1 MKRTQV
7 FVLGALA
14 LLPALPLFA
23 QSSSNPFEGMTRF
36 TGTVQAFAG
45 HTLTVS
51 TENGGTT
58 PLELPESLTITKSVP
73 VTIGDLGAGKF
84 VGCTAVEGSDGRLR
98 ATECHIFPESMR
110 GRGEGHNPMGP
121 PKTTMTNGSIATMT
135 NGNVEGA
142 KGDGGGALLHVSY
155 QGGAQDILV
164 TDKTQITQV
173 AIGNTSLLKP
183 GVRVN
188 GAARKESDG
197 TARVQFLNIAP

>member
-7 FVLGALA
+7 LVLSALA
-14 LLPALPLFA
+14 LLPALPLLA

-36 TGTVQAFAG
+36 TGTVQAFAA
-45 HTLTVS
+45 HTLTVT

-58 PLELPESLTITKSVP
+58 TLELPESLAITKSVP
-73 VTIGDLGAGKF
+73 ATIGDLGAGKF
-84 VGCTAVEGSDGRLR
+84 VGCTAVQGGDGRLR

-121 PKTTMTNGSIATMT
+121 PKTTMTNGNIATMT
-135 NGNVEGA
+135 NGNVDGA
-142 KGDGGGALLHVSY
+142 KGDGTGAVLHVSY
-155 QGGAQDILV
+155 KGGAQDILV

-173 AIGNTSLLKP
+173 AVGNASLLKP

-188 GAARKESDG
+188 GAARKEPG
-197 TARVQFLNIAP
+197 GAARVQFLNIVP